1 VNLIL
6 SAASFVVIVVALG
19 VLSSMRIGVTPWVQF
34 PTWLGVAMAAF
45 FTMVAGKHLEWFEV
59 ALVVSMAGML
69 WRHRHRLAWEVAHP
83 PRTPPG

>member
-1 VNLIL
+1 MNLIL

-19 VLSSMRIGVTPWVQF
+19 VLSSMRIGITPWVQF
-34 PTWLGVAMAAF
+34 PTWLGVA
-45 FTMVAGKHLEWFEV
+45 
-59 ALVVSMAGML
+59 MAGML